1 MSTEEKPPTIIPPSV
16 GPLIP
21 WLQTLG
27 VAILGAFVAAALQL
41 ALTMITG
48 GQDPWTHDGVVQLV
62 RAGAAAAIVVILAY
76 LKQSPLARHQWSED
90 QRAAERDKLEAQGRL
105 PR

>member
-1 MSTEEKPPTIIPPSV
+1 MSDDPKPTIIPPSV

-27 VAILGAFVAAALQL
+27 VAILGAFVAAAMQL
-41 ALTMITG
+41 ALTMLTG
-48 GQDPWTHDGVVQLV
+48 GQDPWTHEGVVQLV

-76 LKQSPLARHQWSED
+76 LKQSPLARHEWSED
-90 QRAAERDKLEAQGRL
+90 QRAAERTRLEAQGRL